1 MKKKS
6 IITKPTNSSKLA
18 FDDLY
23 EDISKNWELKSKDLQ
38 DRRWRVLK
46 RAMKENGRYERNY

>member
-6 IITKPTNSSKLA
+6 LISKPIETNTLT

-23 EDISKNWELKSKDLQ
+23 EDISKNWELKSKQLQ
-38 DRRWRVLK
+38 ERRWKVMK
-46 RAMKENGRYERNY
+46 RAMKEDLRYGRNY